1 MLTSLALI
9 FLCGMVL
16 SSIAKKC
23 KLPDLVGM
31 LLTGMVLGPY
41 ALGVLDPTILEIA
54 PDLRKMAL
62 VIILIR
68 AGLGLDLE
76 ALKKVG
82 RPAVLMCFVPAVFEI
97 TGVLI
102 MAPVLFGV
110 SLIEAA
116 ILGTVLAAVS
126 PAVIVPRMLKLMDE
140 GYGCDKSIPQL
151 VMAGASVDDIFVIV
165 LFTSFTGM
173 AAGGSFSASTLMNV
187 PISIVLGIGAGIAI
201 GLGLTYFFKKVHLR
215 DSSKVIIFLSMAFLL
230 VGLEDGMKD
239 ILPFSG
245 LIAIMTIGIVIYRE
259 YAVLAKRLSVKFTK
273 LWLAA
278 QILLFVLVGSTVDLS
293 YALKSTLPALGLIG
307 FALVFRAIGVMVCL
321 VKTKLSFKERV
332 FCVLAYMPKAT
343 VQAAIG
349 GIPLAMGLPCGE
361 MVLTVA
367 VIAIVLTAPLGAL
380 GIDSTYKK
388 WLKAE

>member
-41 ALGVLDPTILEIA
+41 ALGVLNPNILEIA

-82 RPAVLMCFVPAVFEI
+82 RPAVLMCFVPAVLEI

-102 MAPVLFGV
+102 MAPILFGV

-151 VMAGASVDDIFVIV
+151 IMAGASVDDIFVIV

-187 PISIVLGIGAGIAI
+187 PVSIILGIGAGIAV
-201 GLGLTYFFKKVHLR
+201 GLGLTYFFKKVHMR

-239 ILPFSG
+239 MLPFSG

-259 YAVLAKRLSVKFTK
+259 YEVLAKRLSVKFTK

-278 QILLFVLVGSTVDLS
+278 QILLFVLVGSIVDLS

-307 FALVFRAIGVMVCL
+307 FALVFRAVGVMVCL